1 MCSRYQCTT
10 LQLSNLVGQY
20 SSSIVY
26 YKTPIKYG
34 ENTHNRRVFMHTN
47 TPSVTIQGNITAMR
61 FRNDAIRWILLL
73 HIRANLGMML
83 TLDNA
88 SCPAARSTLVKL
100 VANTCKHPDGLQS
113 LDLNPIDQISGSSS
127 VLFLRSV
134 RPFHNSIFI
143 DTCYQRVHVSLLWMR
158 HQVDVQSIETKLM
171 FNTTCFDFADFCL
184 KGVPVNSS
192 I

>member
-1 MCSRYQCTT
+1 MRHIKSMHLKVGYFVLYTPIYRLTERKKRFHIQNCTWKQVMCSRYQCTT
-10 LQLSNLVGQY
+10 MQLSNLVGQY

-88 SCPAARSTLVKL
+88 ARSTLVKL
-100 VANTCKHPDGLQS
+100 VANTCKYPDGLQS

-134 RPFHNSIFI
+134 RPFHKSIFI
-143 DTCYQRVHVSLLWMR
+143 DTCYQ
-158 HQVDVQSIETKLM
+158 
-171 FNTTCFDFADFCL
+171 
-184 KGVPVNSS
+184 
-192 I
+192 